1 MEEAIA
7 QWREQS
13 DVRAKCNEQ
22 WCKYSI
28 RFEEFI
34 EAIKS
39 EVSDDIILCMEY
51 VETLPNDCGEILAI
65 DSYMKHLPAR
75 ILLAEI
81 LEKFATN
88 RDYMTDVKM
97 FVDKRVRK
105 QW

>member
-1 MEEAIA
+1 
-7 QWREQS
+7 
-13 DVRAKCNEQ
+13 
-22 WCKYSI
+22 
-28 RFEEFI
+28 
-34 EAIKS
+34 
-39 EVSDDIILCMEY
+39 
-51 VETLPNDCGEILAI
+51 
-65 DSYMKHLPAR
+65 MKHLPAR